1 MPEIRAAGE
10 AEAVH
15 VPLFDGSLAPVPEAR
30 RRKLLAHLVE
40 TLRNL
45 RRQRDV
51 QPAPH
56 VAPPQGALR
65 QVTQAA
71 CALCGGWCCKAGD
84 NDGYLDERSLARVR
98 CDFPEMSIRD
108 LLRAYLDRVP
118 AVSFQNSCIFHG
130 KSGCTLERSLRSE
143 LCSRY
148 YCNGLDSLRHRQHL
162 PERVVVVSEEEGAR
176 RKSEILVLRS

>member
-1 MPEIRAAGE
+1 MPEIHAAGG

-15 VPLFDGSLAPVPEAR
+15 VPLFDGLLASVPEAR
-30 RRKLLAHLVE
+30 RRKLLAHLVQ

-45 RRQRDV
+45 ARQRET

-56 VAPPQGALR
+56 VAPPHGAL
-65 QVTQAA
+65 QKVAQTA

-84 NDGYLDERSLARVR
+84 NDGYLDERSLARVMR
-98 CDFPEMSIRD
+98 DFPEMSVRD
-108 LLRAYLDRVP
+108 LLRSYLDRVP
-118 AVSFQNSCIFHG
+118 AASFESSCIFHG
-130 KSGCTLERSLRSE
+130 KSGCTLERPLRSE

-162 PERVVVVSEEEGAR
+162 PARIVVVSQEEGVSRNSQVLAL
-176 RKSEILVLRS
+176 KS